1 MAGSDPLD
9 PHTKEVAVPNYLAM
23 LTGDIRGVRLGIPSN
38 YFFDDVEPA
47 IEKAVRTAIADLES
61 LGAKTVPVSIPDLD
75 GVLDCM
81 LAAAMS
87 EAEMDEGRLG
97 DAWRLAGGVAARG
110 RQANDIRLRD
120 RPVLARVIAKIG
132 EPWRILA
139 MR

>member
-61 LGAKTVPVSIPDLD
+61 LGAKTVPVSIPTWM
-75 GVLDCM
+75 GCWT
-81 LAAAMS
+81 AC
-87 EAEMDEGRLG
+87 
-97 DAWRLAGGVAARG
+97 WRPQCR
-110 RQANDIRLRD
+110 RQKWTKGA
-120 RPVLARVIAKIG
+120 
-132 EPWRILA
+132 
-139 MR
+139 